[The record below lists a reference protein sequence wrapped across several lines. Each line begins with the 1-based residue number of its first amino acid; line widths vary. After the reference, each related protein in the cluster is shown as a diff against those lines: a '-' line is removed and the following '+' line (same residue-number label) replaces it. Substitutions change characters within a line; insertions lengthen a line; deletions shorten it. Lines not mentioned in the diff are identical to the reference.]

1 MPVLILRTLQ
11 LMNLTSSEPGV
22 SLFKSD
28 LFQCQVFLNPS
39 HMQSLH
45 IKATPL
51 NEKLAI
57 QWSPDEVQTLE
68 QFFDVRVAAPP
79 YRPSLLGG
87 YAKILSLPPLV
98 LKDAIQ
104 IMRLDLMPELLQGF
118 KWHVQLCMRVPPSSA
133 PPIVPVG
140 NPALLTCREKILI
153 FVSALHRIASDC
165 IECVCVHRGG
175 IANCRLSI
183 FRCSSKLREYLIC
196 LEWIGRIRC
205 R

>member
-1 MPVLILRTLQ
+1 
-11 LMNLTSSEPGV
+11 MNLTSSEPGV
-22 SLFKSD
+22 SLFKSE

-45 IKATPL
+45 IKITPF

-57 QWSPDEVQTLE
+57 QWSPEELQTLE

-79 YRPSLLGG
+79 YRPSLLCGFG
-87 YAKILSLPPLV
+87 KVLSLPPLV

-104 IMRLDLMPELLQGF
+104 LMRLDLAPELMPGL
-118 KWHVQLCMRVPPSSA
+118 KWHVQFCMRVPPSSA

-153 FVSALHRIASDC
+153 FVSAFVQIVYVFYC
-165 IECVCVHRGG
+165 I
-175 IANCRLSI
+175 
-183 FRCSSKLREYLIC
+183 
-196 LEWIGRIRC
+196 
-205 R
+205 